1 MFLENAWYVA
11 ALSTDVSRRPFAVKM
26 LNQSLV
32 LFRKQDGTVVA
43 LEDSCPHRRLPLS
56 MGRVQGDTIECGY
69 HGLRFDCSGA
79 CVGAPTATDIPPTA
93 VVRQYQL

>member
-11 ALSTDVSRRPFAVKM
+11 SLSADISRTPFAVKM

-32 LFRKQDGTVVA
+32 LFRKLDGSVVA

-56 MGRVQGDTIECGY
+56 KGRVVDDTLECGY

-79 CVGAPTATDIPPTA
+79 CVAAPGTQHIPMSA
-93 VVRQYQL
+93 VVRQ